1 MHSTGQCE
9 NSKWFMSLE
18 QNKFAIQTGMPLLE
32 ILWSSV
38 TADSCFLQHVIG
50 GLPNTLNSILKR
62 LWWKKLNKRMAP
74 DPPLLLFISIQR
86 PVLRHPNVWKNGRA
100 AIQQEIWETCYNL
113 LPPTCFILQAMDGQP
128 LFHSPSV
135 IQIRGT
141 MLLDFFVSW
150 ATLSLCGIVAST
162 HGAPCYRTPCSV
174 SKTKSKT
181 TALARRS
188 FLLLSHLLSPL
199 ISATVCRTGC
209 SWQHASASL
218 TITLDIFQRCTSWW
232 FSIARCPWAKVRSI

>member
-1 MHSTGQCE
+1 
-9 NSKWFMSLE
+9 
-18 QNKFAIQTGMPLLE
+18 
-32 ILWSSV
+32 
-38 TADSCFLQHVIG
+38 
-50 GLPNTLNSILKR
+50 
-62 LWWKKLNKRMAP
+62 MAP

-218 TITLDIFQRCTSWW
+218 TITLDIFQRCTS
-232 FSIARCPWAKVRSI
+232 